1 MSALPI
7 YIPEK
12 LAKELERRGLSVV
25 DIVASALDLDPETV
39 IEARLE
45 LAEEYLREVE
55 DYVGKGDAVQASEK
69 LYKAVEECVKAL
81 AQRYTTLE
89 HQAAI
94 KEGRWWTQLLGKAA
108 RRLSKMLREP
118 KIEYTWAAAYDMH
131 VWGFHEA
138 KYDVED
144 LKDDV
149 EHVKWLLS
157 FTKQVMASKA
167 S

>member
-45 LAEEYLREVE
+45 LAEKYLREFE
-55 DYVGKGDAVQASEK
+55 DYVEKGDAVQASEK

-81 AQRYTTLE
+81 AQRYTTPE
-89 HQAAI
+89 HQAAL
-94 KEGRWWTQLLGKAA
+94 KEGRWTQLLGKAA

-118 KIEYTWAAAYDMH
+118 RIEYTWAVAYDVH

-149 EHVKWLLS
+149 EHAKWLLS

>member
-1 MSALPI
+1 MSAPPI

-12 LAKELERRGLSVV
+12 LAKELEKRGLNVV

-69 LYKAVEECVKAL
+69 LYKTVEECVKAL

-118 KIEYTWAAAYDMH
+118 KIEYTWAVAYDVH

>member
-12 LAKELERRGLSVV
+12 LAKELERRGLSIV

-45 LAEEYLREVE
+45 LAEKYLREVE
-55 DYVGKGDAVQASEK
+55 DYVEKGDAVQASEK

-81 AQRYTTLE
+81 AQRYTTPE
-89 HQAAI
+89 HQVAL
-94 KEGRWWTQLLGKAA
+94 KEGRWTQLLGKAA

-118 KIEYTWAAAYDMH
+118 KIEYTWAVASDVH

-149 EHVKWLLS
+149 EHAKWLLS

>member
-1 MSALPI
+1 MSALSI

-25 DIVASALDLDPETV
+25 DIVASALDLDLETV

-55 DYVGKGDAVQASEK
+55 DYIGKGDVVQASEK

-81 AQRYTTLE
+81 AQRYTTSE
-89 HQAAI
+89 HQAAL
-94 KEGRWWTQLLGKAA
+94 KEGRWWTQLLGKVA
-108 RRLSKMLREP
+108 RRRSKMLREP
-118 KIEYTWAAAYDMH
+118 KIEYTWAVAYDVH

-149 EHVKWLLS
+149 EHYLIGE
-157 FTKQVMASKA
+157 A
-167 S
+167 

>member
-45 LAEEYLREVE
+45 LAEKYLREVE
-55 DYVGKGDAVQASEK
+55 DYVEKGDAVQASEK

-81 AQRYTTLE
+81 AQRYTTPE

-118 KIEYTWAAAYDMH
+118 KIEYTWAVAYDVH

-144 LKDDV
+144 FKDDV
-149 EHVKWLLS
+149 EHAKWLLS

>member
-45 LAEEYLREVE
+45 LAEKYLREVE
-55 DYVGKGDAVQASEK
+55 DYVEKGDAVQASEK

-81 AQRYTTLE
+81 AQRYTTPE
-89 HQAAI
+89 HQAAL
-94 KEGRWWTQLLGKAA
+94 KEGRWAQLLGKAA

-118 KIEYTWAAAYDMH
+118 KIEYTWAVAYDVH

-138 KYDVED
+138 KYDVDD

-149 EHVKWLLS
+149 EHAKWLLS